1 MRMRLLSFRV
11 KNYKSFNEEQKI
23 VFSDSSKNVTAFF
36 GPNSSGK
43 TNLFSAVDFYCDFIL
58 HSTDFRRR
66 RILSQDYF
74 RFVSENADIPTEFGA
89 EFETDGIKYKY
100 GFSILRDGNVG
111 DERLQRDNGSGYVT
125 VFARKSLKNNVYE
138 DYGFSSK
145 ILSETRQDSLVL
157 TRAYTANNK
166 IAMSVVSG
174 IEKVMAFSMI
184 NFHGYTA
191 EKVLE
196 NPKVK
201 DKVLNFLKMADLY
214 IQDFS
219 VKKNEMY
226 DKMMQNNFLSD
237 EAMKLFKR
245 SSYEVMTTHVLRNVS
260 GEVIG
265 VRNMSLNEDESSGT
279 NRIFSY
285 ALPVIEALEEG
296 KVLYI
301 DELEVNLHP
310 RECAFIV
317 KLFDKENGMNLADG
331 QLIINTHETSLMNI
345 LGKENIY
352 LLGKDRFESTVV
364 GKLVG
369 VRNDDKNLA
378 KKYDVGMFGAVPRV
392 EI

>member
-1 MRMRLLSFRV
+1 MRLLSFRI
-11 KNYKSFNEEQKI
+11 KNYKSFNGEQKI
-23 VFSDSSKNVTAFF
+23 LFSDNHKNVTAFF

-43 TNLFSAVDFYCDFIL
+43 TNLFSAIDFYCDFIL

-66 RILSQDYF
+66 RVLSQDYF
-74 RFVSENADIPTEFGA
+74 RFVRENADLPTEFGA

-100 GFSILRDGNVG
+100 NFSILRDGNVD
-111 DERLQRDNGSGYVT
+111 DEKLQRDSGSGYVT
-125 VFARKSLKNNVYE
+125 IFARKSLKNNTYE
-138 DYGFSSK
+138 GYGFSSK
-145 ILSETRQDSLVL
+145 ILGETRQDSLVL

-174 IEKVMAFSMI
+174 IEKIMTFSMM

-196 NPKVK
+196 NSKMK

-226 DKMMQNNFLSD
+226 DKVMQNNFLSD

-245 SSYEVMTTHVLRNVS
+245 SSYEVMTTHILRDAS
-260 GEVIG
+260 GAVIG
-265 VRNMSLNEDESSGT
+265 VKDMSLNENESSGT

-317 KLFDKENGMNLADG
+317 KLFDNKNGMNLTNG
-331 QLIINTHETSLMNI
+331 QLIINTHEISLMDI
-345 LGKENIY
+345 LGKENVY
-352 LLGKDRFESTVV
+352 LLGKDRFESTIIS
-364 GKLVG
+364 KLTG
-369 VRNDDKNLA
+369 ARNDDRNLA
-378 KKYDVGMFGAVPRV
+378 KKYNVGMFGAVPRV